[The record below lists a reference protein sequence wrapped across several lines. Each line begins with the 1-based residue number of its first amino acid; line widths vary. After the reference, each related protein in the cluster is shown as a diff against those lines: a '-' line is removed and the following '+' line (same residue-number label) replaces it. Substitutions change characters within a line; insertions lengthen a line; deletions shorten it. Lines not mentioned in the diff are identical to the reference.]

1 MEYAKLLESLS
12 LYGTTREDIKK
23 RRGHENIL
31 ENVVI
36 APYWE
41 HTLFSDYCISITQV
55 SEKVYNIKGEDF
67 EFSFIQIKNIGASS
81 ILEEVLALGVT
92 NVKRIIF
99 IGSAGALDQDIKIG
113 DLVVPTYSINGVGA
127 TRYLNE
133 DLSDDFNVKY
143 YPNENLTNRLVE
155 VIDKMD
161 LSVKRAPNYS
171 VDTIIAQFPHINHIK
186 RLGSQ
191 TIEMETS
198 AFFKCASMIGVES
211 TALFVISDNTTV
223 NKSLYSGR
231 SEEDSFKRKKARKE
245 LVPSILVEFFKKINI
260 D

>member
-1 MEYAKLLESLS
+1 M
-12 LYGTTREDIKK
+12 YGTTREDIIK
-23 RRGHENIL
+23 RRGYESIL

-41 HTLFSDYCISITQV
+41 HTLFSDYCSSITQV
-55 SEKVYNIKGEDF
+55 SEKVYNVKGDGF

-92 NVKRIIF
+92 KAKRMIF
-99 IGSAGALDQDIKIG
+99 IGSAGALNEDIKIG
-113 DLVVPTYSINGVGA
+113 DLVVPSYSINGVGA

-133 DLSDDFNVKY
+133 ALNDDFNVKY
-143 YPNENLTNRLVE
+143 YPSEKLTNKLVE
-155 VIDKMD
+155 VINKMNF
-161 LSVKRAPNYS
+161 SVKRAVNYS

-186 RLGSQ
+186 ELGAQ

-198 AFFKCASMIGVES
+198 AFFKCAEMIGVEA

-245 LVPSILVEFFKKINI
+245 LVPNIVIEAFKGK
-260 D
+260 